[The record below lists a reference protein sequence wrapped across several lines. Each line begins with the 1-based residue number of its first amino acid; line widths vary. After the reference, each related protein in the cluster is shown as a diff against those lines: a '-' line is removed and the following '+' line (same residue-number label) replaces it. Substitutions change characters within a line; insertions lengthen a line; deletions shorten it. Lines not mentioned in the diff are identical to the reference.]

1 MPPLSDS
8 RRGWFSNKLKGD
20 FAENICN
27 THLSTLDYDVEK
39 VGIENIAPK
48 YAMNMS
54 SFQTNFVVSQ
64 LNKTPDFVVSKRND
78 TAIFVEVKY
87 NSTIDNS
94 DQAFYDYGTALM
106 IRYKELIFRNEI
118 HNSIT
123 ENITSQ
129 ELKNLILNNNNIF
142 NDSNVYFYVLVPH
155 RNYYNSY
162 VFLFIPKKIDQRQW
176 GWRGAAN
183 TSIDDFS
190 GIPDF
195 HLRYDEL
202 IKPFLDTIFN
212 SN

>member
-1 MPPLSDS
+1 MKLYRKRAFYGLLKAFIYKKLMIFYVRKLSYINIIKKSLKLYIIILTQGFIMPPLSDS

-106 IRYKELIFRNEI
+106 IRYKE
-118 HNSIT
+118 
-123 ENITSQ
+123 
-129 ELKNLILNNNNIF
+129 
-142 NDSNVYFYVLVPH
+142 
-155 RNYYNSY
+155 
-162 VFLFIPKKIDQRQW
+162 
-176 GWRGAAN
+176 
-183 TSIDDFS
+183 
-190 GIPDF
+190 
-195 HLRYDEL
+195 
-202 IKPFLDTIFN
+202 
-212 SN
+212 